1 MSPLLTPV
9 KIPPLRQILL
19 VAVIVALAVNVVRR
33 LPRQESPSMFLGDD
47 LAAAP
52 EANIVPSVSNLANMG
67 LQWQQRLAHLSPEQ
81 RQRSEARLDEE
92 RKFFTEA
99 LQLPEG
105 EREARIKD
113 RLQQLMNDPGIQA
126 EWVEER
132 YRMLVKLDAAKRREL
147 FQKYVQSKKELRN

>member
-1 MSPLLTPV
+1 
-9 KIPPLRQILL
+9 
-19 VAVIVALAVNVVRR
+19 
-33 LPRQESPSMFLGDD
+33 MFLGDD